1 MATDNTF
8 GNVRRDSLPLS
19 QFLRTSHTLYA
30 ADPVRYLRP
39 VIRFVAELHQ
49 HGQYH
54 GALLPSCFMIHTS
67 GEVDLAFLK
76 ARSGTADSLERPS
89 YYPHRAATSF
99 EEAKSHDLEALAG
112 VFHYIIFDQAPP
124 SPERRIRSLK
134 MQPEANGWPPAFID
148 LLDRI
153 LNQRDQAQPTLVE
166 LSDSLEKVE
175 ASLTATPELSP
186 ASTPEATPPA
196 AEAAPVTDTASPAPE
211 SQGATAQEAT
221 APAPAEPTL
230 APAPGVLPPPPA
242 PPAPSWSLLPVT
254 LPNAM
259 VSRDYS
265 VEVSP
270 LLGNDWPTTSHV
282 EVLSGMP
289 AGLSLD
295 DQIRISGTPTG
306 AGDHSVNLRFHLK
319 DQPPGRPASLERTL
333 SLIVN
338 PDPQSL
344 WKNLPSDPDGPFAK
358 SDTDTAAL
366 EGGPFTVLA
375 ASIRGRS
382 HAHVGSY
389 RDDDFSMSWWKD
401 TSWYVLAA
409 ADGAGSA
416 KFSRRG
422 SQLACEAVK
431 EHFNRY
437 FNSADPAPLE
447 SFVAEWAAAPD
458 NPSLD
463 YQVKRELYTQFG
475 TSVLAARK
483 AIEDQAASVNATAR
497 DFHTTLICTLLRPL
511 PAGDWFIAAFSIGDG
526 GAAII
531 GVPGDEPCLLTR
543 PDGGDFAGQTV
554 FLTMKES
561 TTNPEALMARIRTA
575 IVPSFEALILVT
587 DGISDPRF
595 DSDALL
601 ADPSAWRG
609 LWKEIRTVLPDGT
622 PPAEGA
628 KALAAWMA
636 FHSPGHHDDRTAVI
650 AYPPSHPCQ
659 P

>member
-1 MATDNTF
+1 
-8 GNVRRDSLPLS
+8 
-19 QFLRTSHTLYA
+19 
-30 ADPVRYLRP
+30 
-39 VIRFVAELHQ
+39 
-49 HGQYH
+49 
-54 GALLPSCFMIHTS
+54 
-67 GEVDLAFLK
+67 
-76 ARSGTADSLERPS
+76 
-89 YYPHRAATSF
+89 
-99 EEAKSHDLEALAG
+99 
-112 VFHYIIFDQAPP
+112 
-124 SPERRIRSLK
+124 
-134 MQPEANGWPPAFID
+134 
-148 LLDRI
+148 
-153 LNQRDQAQPTLVE
+153 
-166 LSDSLEKVE
+166 
-175 ASLTATPELSP
+175 
-186 ASTPEATPPA
+186 
-196 AEAAPVTDTASPAPE
+196 
-211 SQGATAQEAT
+211 
-221 APAPAEPTL
+221 
-230 APAPGVLPPPPA
+230 
-242 PPAPSWSLLPVT
+242 
-254 LPNAM
+254 M
-259 VSRDYS
+259 VGRDYT

-270 LLGNDWPTTSHV
+270 LLGNDWPATNHV

-295 DQIRISGTPTG
+295 EQNRISGIPSS
-306 AGDHSVNLRFHLK
+306 AGDHSVNLRFYLK
-319 DQPPGRPASLERTL
+319 DQSPGRPSSLEKTL

-344 WKNLPSDPDGPFAK
+344 WKNLQSDADGAFAK
-358 SDTDTAAL
+358 PDTDTAVL
-366 EGGPFTVLA
+366 EEGPLTVLA

-389 RDDDFSMSWWKD
+389 RDDDFSMNWWND
-401 TSWYVLAA
+401 TPWYVLAA

-422 SQLACEAVK
+422 SQLACETVK

-437 FNSADPAPLE
+437 FNSAAPAPLDG
-447 SFVAEWAAAPD
+447 FVAEWAAALE

-475 TSVLAARK
+475 TGVLAARK

-511 PAGDWFIAAFSIGDG
+511 PGGRWFIAAFSIGDG
-526 GAAII
+526 GAAVI
-531 GVPGDEPCLLTR
+531 GVPGDEPCLLTK

-575 IVPSFEALILVT
+575 IVPSFEAVILVT

-609 LWKEIRTVLPDGT
+609 LWQEISTALPDGA
-622 PPAEGA
+622 PPAERA
-628 KALAAWMA
+628 QALASWMA
-636 FHSPGHHDDRTAVI
+636 FHSPGHHDDRTAVV
-650 AYPPSHPCQ
+650 AYPPSPPSQ